1 MLWVDRGPAP
11 SGVTYYANTYTSLWV
26 IYCQHGIG
34 PKPNQHNYWTIF
46 APDLRRRFNAKCGY
60 CEQRFAPVGELS
72 SSVDHF
78 RPLCHSPHLAYAW
91 DNWVSSCKRCN
102 FAKADQWP
110 DTGYVDPCT
119 VVPLERPEEYFDYA
133 HLTGEI
139 VAKSGLTRA
148 SRRKAENTIDD
159 LELNETRLR
168 ESRFRLMG
176 SFVQDVLLANP
187 GPDRLAV
194 VSRYQEP
201 SQPHSG
207 AVAMFAKRLRHSRI
221 I

>member
-1 MLWVDRGPAP
+1 MRWVDRGPAP
-11 SGVTYYANTYTSLWV
+11 SGVAFYENTYTHKW
-26 IYCQHGIG
+26 IRYYRHGIG
-34 PKPNQHNYWTIF
+34 GRPSQHNYWTVF
-46 APDLRRRFNAKCGY
+46 APDLRSRFKAKCGY
-60 CEQRFAPVGELS
+60 CEQRFEPVGELS

-78 RPLCHSPHLAYAW
+78 RPLRHFPHLAFAW
-91 DNWVSSCKRCN
+91 DNWVSCCQRCN
-102 FAKADQWP
+102 SSKDDQWP
-110 DTGYVDPCT
+110 DTGYVDPCAADL
-119 VVPLERPEEYFDYA
+119 LERPEEHFDYA
-133 HLTGEI
+133 HLSGEI
-139 VAKSGLTRA
+139 VAKQGLTPA

-159 LELNETRLR
+159 LQLNETRLR

-176 SFVQDVLLANP
+176 SFVQDLMLANP

-207 AVAMFAKRLRHSRI
+207 VVAMFAERLRRSGI